1 MKFFTLPKAIWSLA
15 GGTMVAVAAATLSP
29 ASVEAK
35 TIEIKFGSYQHENH
49 LFIKVARQVLPE
61 LEKKT
66 EGRYKF
72 GIYPSEALGKAAE
85 QLDMTNRGLVPVNLV
100 CMCYYPGTYPLLN
113 IETVPIWTRGV
124 PGVREAF
131 RGGLDKLYEEYL
143 HSKGLSNVGFLGSTA
158 FSVRS
163 FGGKGAPIRV
173 PDEMKDKRIRTLGLE
188 RMIVQQ
194 SGGAVMTMAMPQVVE
209 ALERNMLNGLFA
221 QESNWIDWKL
231 YESLDYLNFL
241 DITTSPMSI
250 IYSKRDIEAID
261 PRDRAAVLEVLKKFM
276 DELDVAYGKFMTE
289 GREFL
294 TKQWKGKAFYPTQEE
309 RLAFV
314 KASHDAA
321 LKEYLSRAGDMGPRA
336 VEIVKKFNP

>member
-1 MKFFTLPKAIWSLA
+1 MKFFESRKPARLLA
-15 GGTMVAVAAATLSP
+15 GAALMTAAAILSS
-29 ASVEAK
+29 AHVEAK
-35 TIEIKFGSYQHENH
+35 PVEIKFGSYQHENH
-49 LFIKVARQVLPE
+49 LFMKVARQVLPE

-100 CMCYYPGTYPLLN
+100 CMCYYPGTYPLLS
-113 IETVPIWTRGV
+113 IETVPIWTNGV
-124 PGVREAF
+124 AGVRNAF

-143 HSKGLSNVGFLGSTA
+143 HSKGLTNVGYLGATA

-163 FGGKGAPIRV
+163 FGGKGAPIRT
-173 PDEMKDKRIRTLGLE
+173 PADMKDKRVRTLGLE
-188 RMIVQQ
+188 RVVVQE

-209 ALERNMLNGLFA
+209 ALERNMLNALFA

-241 DITTSPMSI
+241 DVTTSPMSI

-261 PRDRAAVLEVLKKFM
+261 ERDRAAVLQVLAKFM
-276 DELDVAYGKFMTE
+276 DELDAAYGKFMDD
-289 GREFL
+289 GRKFL
-294 TKQWKGKAFYPTQEE
+294 TSEWKGKAFYPSPEE
-309 RLAFV
+309 KQAFV
-314 KASHDAA
+314 KVAHDAA
-321 LKEYLSRAGDMGPRA
+321 VKEFLSRAGEMGPRA
-336 VEIVKKFNP
+336 IEIVKKFNP

>member
-1 MKFFTLPKAIWSLA
+1 MKFFELRKPARLLA
-15 GGTMVAVAAATLSP
+15 GAALMTAAAILSS
-29 ASVEAK
+29 AHVEAK
-35 TIEIKFGSYQHENH
+35 PVEIKFGSYQHENH
-49 LFIKVARQVLPE
+49 LFMKVARQVLPE

-100 CMCYYPGTYPLLN
+100 CMCYYPGTYPLLS
-113 IETVPIWTRGV
+113 IETVPIWTNGV
-124 PGVREAF
+124 AGVRNAF

-143 HSKGLSNVGFLGSTA
+143 HSKGLTNVGYLGATA

-163 FGGKGAPIRV
+163 FGGKGAPIRT
-173 PDEMKDKRIRTLGLE
+173 PADMKDKRVRTLGLE
-188 RMIVQQ
+188 RVVVQE

-209 ALERNMLNGLFA
+209 ALERNMLNALFA

-241 DITTSPMSI
+241 DVTTSPMSI

-261 PRDRAAVLEVLKKFM
+261 ERDRAAVLEVLAKFM
-276 DELDVAYGKFMTE
+276 DELDAAYGKFMDD
-289 GREFL
+289 GRKFL
-294 TKQWKGKAFYPTQEE
+294 TSEWKGKAFYPSPEE
-309 RLAFV
+309 KQAFV
-314 KASHDAA
+314 KVAHDAA
-321 LKEYLSRAGDMGPRA
+321 VKEFLSRAGEMGPRA
-336 VEIVKKFNP
+336 IEIVKKFNP

>member
-1 MKFFTLPKAIWSLA
+1 MKFFSLPKAVQSLVA
-15 GGTMVAVAAATLSP
+15 GAAVSAAIAAFFP
-29 ASVEAK
+29 AAVDAK
-35 TIEIKFGSYQHENH
+35 TIEIKVGSYQHENH
-49 LFIKVARQVLPE
+49 LFIKVANRVLPE
-61 LEKKT
+61 LERRT

-85 QLDMTNRGLVPVNLV
+85 QLDMTNRGLVAVNLV

-113 IETVPIWTRGV
+113 IETVPIWTKGV
-124 PGVREAF
+124 AGVREAF

-143 HSKGLSNVGFLGSTA
+143 HSKGLTNIGYMGATA

-163 FGGKGAPIRV
+163 FGGRGTPVRM
-173 PDEMKDKRIRTLGLE
+173 PNEMKEKRIRTLGLE

-261 PRDRAAVLEVLKKFM
+261 ARDRAAVLDVLRKFSEALDVEYSKFM
-276 DELDVAYGKFMTE
+276 AE

-294 TKQWKGKAFYPTQEE
+294 TKQWKGKAFYPTQDQ
-309 RLAFV
+309 RSAFV
-314 KASHDAA
+314 KVSSYAA
-321 LKEYLSRAGDMGPRA
+321 VKEFLSRAGDMGPRA

>member
-1 MKFFTLPKAIWSLA
+1 MKFFELRKPARLLA
-15 GGTMVAVAAATLSP
+15 GAALMTAAAILSS
-29 ASVEAK
+29 AHVEAK
-35 TIEIKFGSYQHENH
+35 PVEIKFGSYQHENH
-49 LFIKVARQVLPE
+49 LFMKVARQVLPE

-100 CMCYYPGTYPLLN
+100 CMCYYPGTYPLLS
-113 IETVPIWTRGV
+113 IETVPIWTNGV
-124 PGVREAF
+124 AGVRNAF

-143 HSKGLSNVGFLGSTA
+143 HSKGLTNVGYLGATA

-163 FGGKGAPIRV
+163 FGGKGAPIRT
-173 PDEMKDKRIRTLGLE
+173 PADMKDKRVRTLGLE
-188 RMIVQQ
+188 RVVAQE

-209 ALERNMLNGLFA
+209 ALERNMLNALFA

-241 DITTSPMSI
+241 DVTTSPMSI

-261 PRDRAAVLEVLKKFM
+261 ERDRAAVLQVLAKFM
-276 DELDVAYGKFMTE
+276 DELDAAYGKFMDD
-289 GREFL
+289 GRKFL
-294 TKQWKGKAFYPTQEE
+294 TSEWKGKAFYPSPEE
-309 RLAFV
+309 KQAFV
-314 KASHDAA
+314 KVAHDAA
-321 LKEYLSRAGDMGPRA
+321 VKEFLSRAGEMGPRA
-336 VEIVKKFNP
+336 IEIVKKFNP

>member
-1 MKFFTLPKAIWSLA
+1 MKFFELRKPARLLA
-15 GGTMVAVAAATLSP
+15 GAALMTAAAILSS
-29 ASVEAK
+29 AHVEAK
-35 TIEIKFGSYQHENH
+35 PVEIKFGSYQHENH
-49 LFIKVARQVLPE
+49 LFMKVARQVLPE

-100 CMCYYPGTYPLLN
+100 CMCYYPGTYPLLS
-113 IETVPIWTRGV
+113 IETVPIWTNGV
-124 PGVREAF
+124 AGVRNAF

-143 HSKGLSNVGFLGSTA
+143 HSKGLTNVGYLGATA

-163 FGGKGAPIRV
+163 FGGKGAPIRT
-173 PDEMKDKRIRTLGLE
+173 PADMKDKRVRTLGLE
-188 RMIVQQ
+188 RVVAQE

-209 ALERNMLNGLFA
+209 ALERNMLNALFA

-241 DITTSPMSI
+241 DVTTSPMSI

-261 PRDRAAVLEVLKKFM
+261 ERDRAAVLEVLAKFM
-276 DELDVAYGKFMTE
+276 DELDAAYGKFMDD
-289 GREFL
+289 GRKFL
-294 TKQWKGKAFYPTQEE
+294 TSEWKGKAFYPSPEE
-309 RLAFV
+309 KQAFV
-314 KASHDAA
+314 KVAHDAA
-321 LKEYLSRAGDMGPRA
+321 VKEFLSRAGEMGPRA
-336 VEIVKKFNP
+336 IEIVKKFNP

>member
-1 MKFFTLPKAIWSLA
+1 MKFFELRKPARLLA
-15 GGTMVAVAAATLSP
+15 GAALMTAAAILSS
-29 ASVEAK
+29 AHVEAK
-35 TIEIKFGSYQHENH
+35 PVEIKFGSYQHENH
-49 LFIKVARQVLPE
+49 LFMKIARQVLPE

-100 CMCYYPGTYPLLN
+100 CMCYYPGTYPLLS
-113 IETVPIWTRGV
+113 IETVPIWTNGV
-124 PGVREAF
+124 AGVRNAF

-143 HSKGLSNVGFLGSTA
+143 HSKGLTNVGYLGATA

-163 FGGKGAPIRV
+163 FGGKGAPIRT
-173 PDEMKDKRIRTLGLE
+173 PADMKDKRVRTLGLE
-188 RMIVQQ
+188 RVVVQE

-209 ALERNMLNGLFA
+209 ALERNMLNALFA

-241 DITTSPMSI
+241 DVTTSPMSI

-261 PRDRAAVLEVLKKFM
+261 ERDRAAVLEVLAKFM
-276 DELDVAYGKFMTE
+276 DELDAAYGKFMDD
-289 GREFL
+289 GRKFL
-294 TKQWKGKAFYPTQEE
+294 TSEWKGKAFYPSPEE
-309 RLAFV
+309 KQAFV
-314 KASHDAA
+314 KVAHDAA
-321 LKEYLSRAGDMGPRA
+321 VKEFLSRAGEMGPRA
-336 VEIVKKFNP
+336 IEIVKKFNP

>member
-1 MKFFTLPKAIWSLA
+1 MKFFALKKAAWSLA
-15 GGTMVAVAAATLSP
+15 GGAVMAAAVALSS
-29 ASVEAK
+29 ASVEAR

-49 LFIKVARQVLPE
+49 LFMKVAREVLPE

-72 GIYPSEALGKAAE
+72 GIYPSESLGKAAE

-113 IETVPIWTRGV
+113 IETVPIWTNGV
-124 PGVREAF
+124 AGVREAF
-131 RGGLDKLYEEYL
+131 NGGLGKLYEEYL
-143 HSKGLSNVGFLGSTA
+143 HSRGLTNIGFLGSTA

-163 FGGKGAPIRV
+163 FGGKGEPIRTPV
-173 PDEMKDKRIRTLGLE
+173 EMKDKRVRTLGLE
-188 RMIVQQ
+188 RVIVQE

-209 ALERNMLNGLFA
+209 ALERNMLNAMFA

-241 DITTSPMSI
+241 DLTTSPMSI
-250 IYSKRDIEAID
+250 VYSKRDLEAID
-261 PRDRAAVLEVLKKFM
+261 ARDRAAVLEVLQKYR
-276 DELDVAYGKFMTE
+276 DELDVAYAKFMTE

-294 TKQWKGKAFYPTQEE
+294 TKTWKGNAFYPSAEE
-309 RLAFV
+309 KQAFV
-314 KASHDAA
+314 KAVHDGAV
-321 LKEYLSRAGDMGPRA
+321 KEYLSRAGEMGPRA
-336 VEIVKKFNP
+336 IEIVKKFNP

>member
-1 MKFFTLPKAIWSLA
+1 MKFFESRKPARLLA
-15 GGTMVAVAAATLSP
+15 GAALMTAAAILSS
-29 ASVEAK
+29 AHVEAK
-35 TIEIKFGSYQHENH
+35 PVEIKFGSYQHENH
-49 LFIKVARQVLPE
+49 LFMKVARQVLPE

-100 CMCYYPGTYPLLN
+100 CMCYYPGTYPLLS
-113 IETVPIWTRGV
+113 IETVPIWTNGV
-124 PGVREAF
+124 AGVRNAF

-143 HSKGLSNVGFLGSTA
+143 HSKGLTNVGYLGATA

-163 FGGKGAPIRV
+163 FGGKGAPIRT
-173 PDEMKDKRIRTLGLE
+173 PADMKDKRVRTLGLE
-188 RMIVQQ
+188 RVVAQE

-209 ALERNMLNGLFA
+209 ALERNMLNALFA

-241 DITTSPMSI
+241 DVTTSPMSI

-261 PRDRAAVLEVLKKFM
+261 ERDRAAVLEVLAKFM
-276 DELDVAYGKFMTE
+276 DELDAAYGKFMDD
-289 GREFL
+289 GRKFL
-294 TKQWKGKAFYPTQEE
+294 TSEWKGKAFYPSPEE
-309 RLAFV
+309 KQAFV
-314 KASHDAA
+314 KVAHDAA
-321 LKEYLSRAGDMGPRA
+321 VKEFLSRAGEMGPRA
-336 VEIVKKFNP
+336 IEIVKKFNP

>member
-1 MKFFTLPKAIWSLA
+1 MKFFTSTRSGRSLA
-15 GGTMVAVAAATLSP
+15 GAAFLAAATAILSS
-29 ASVEAK
+29 ASVQAR
-35 TIEIKFGSYQHENH
+35 TIEIKVGSYQHENH
-49 LFIKVARQVLPE
+49 LFIKVAKQVLPE
-61 LEKKT
+61 LEKRT

-113 IETVPIWTRGV
+113 IETVPIWTNGV
-124 PGVREAF
+124 TGVRDAF
-131 RGGLDKLYEEYL
+131 RGGLDQLYEEYL
-143 HSKGLSNVGFLGSTA
+143 HAKGLSNIGYLGATV

-163 FGGKGAPIRV
+163 FGGKGAPIRT
-173 PDEMKDKRIRTLGLE
+173 PADMKDKRIRTLGLE
-188 RMIVQQ
+188 RVIVQE

-209 ALERNMLNGLFA
+209 ALERNMLNAMFA

-250 IYSKRDIEAID
+250 VYSKRDFEAID
-261 PRDRAAVLEVLKKFM
+261 PRDRTAVLEVLQKFS
-276 DELDVAYGKFMTE
+276 DELDVAYGKFMAE

-294 TKQWKGKAFYPTQEE
+294 TKQWKGNAFYPSPEE
-309 RLAFV
+309 KQAFV
-314 KASHDAA
+314 KAAHDAA
-321 LKEYLSRAGDMGPRA
+321 VKDYLSRAGELGPRA
-336 VEIVKKFNP
+336 IEIVKKFNP

>member
-1 MKFFTLPKAIWSLA
+1 MSFFASVRSTRSQAA
-15 GGTMVAVAAATLSP
+15 GAFVAAVVAFASP
-29 ASVEAK
+29 TPVEAR
-35 TIEIKFGSYQHENH
+35 TVEIKVGSYQHENH
-49 LFIKVARQVLPE
+49 LFIKVAKQVLPE
-61 LEKKT
+61 LERRT
-66 EGRYKF
+66 EGRYKS

-113 IETVPIWTRGV
+113 IETVPIWTNGV
-124 PGVREAF
+124 AGVRDAF

-143 HSKGLSNVGFLGSTA
+143 HSKGLSNVGYLGATA

-163 FGGKGAPIRV
+163 FGGKGAPIRT
-173 PDEMKDKRIRTLGLE
+173 PADMKEKRIRTLGLE
-188 RMIVQQ
+188 RVIVQE
-194 SGGAVMTMAMPQVVE
+194 SGGSVMTMAMPQVVE
-209 ALERNMLNGLFA
+209 ALERNMLSAMFA

-261 PRDRAAVLEVLKKFM
+261 APDRAVLLEVLQKFSE
-276 DELDVAYGKFMTE
+276 ELDVAYGKFMAE

-294 TKQWKGKAFYPTQEE
+294 TGQWKGNAFYPSPEE
-309 RLAFV
+309 KRAFV
-314 KASHDAA
+314 SATHDAA
-321 LKEYLSRAGDMGPRA
+321 VKDYLSRAGEMGPRA
-336 VEIVKKFNP
+336 IEIVKKFNP